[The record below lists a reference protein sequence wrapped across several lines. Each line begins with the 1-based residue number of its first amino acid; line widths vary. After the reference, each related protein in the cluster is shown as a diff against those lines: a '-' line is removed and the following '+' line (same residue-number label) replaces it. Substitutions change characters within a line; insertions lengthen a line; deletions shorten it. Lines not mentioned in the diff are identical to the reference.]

1 VKVHGWAADGA
12 GCWWYR
18 LEMPLRELERRAV
31 VEVAAIDERL
41 DVYVRNGHTEPRIII
56 GQRVSKEGPSG
67 IWQQMARDGRHTL
80 VYEVDDDLLDIDA
93 QSNPIGFE
101 FFSQPEVR
109 KNIIRNVHAADHVV
123 VSTEALAQVDWIRD
137 WAKNVVVLPN
147 GVPSELLE
155 WDHALPEVARA
166 EHGLPVVIG
175 WQGSATHGADW
186 ADAAGYVDRAI
197 RQAHPNALLRVFGG
211 RAEWFASM
219 RCRREHIRWVPDIWA
234 YYRGLRM
241 DIALA
246 PLRPSVFNR
255 SKSPIRAME
264 AGALGIPVIASAAG
278 PYESY
283 VKSGHTGQLVERDH
297 QWAQYIR
304 RLINEPHTRARMGA
318 AGREQAR
325 DHTIEGPV
333 GDTWEKF
340 YRTLGEKQCV
350 TF

>member
-1 VKVHGWAADGA
+1 VVKVHGWAADGA

-41 DVYVRNGHTEPRIII
+41 DVYVRNGHTEPRIIV

-93 QSNPIGFE
+93 QSNPIGWE

-147 GVPSELLE
+147 GVPAELLTMDDRSVYAAIE
-155 WDHALPEVARA
+155 EP
-166 EHGLPVVIG
+166 PVVVG

-219 RCRREHIRWVPDIWA
+219 RCRREHIRWVSDIWA

-255 SKSPIRAME
+255 SKSPIRVME

-278 PYESY
+278 PYEEY
-283 VKSGHTGQLVERDH
+283 VREGATGYLARRDH
-297 QWAQYIR
+297 EWGNLIR
-304 RLINEPHTRARMGA
+304 HLINSPMKRARMGA

-325 DHTIEGPV
+325 EHTIEGPV

-340 YRTLGEKQCV
+340 YRTLGTK
-350 TF
+350 